1 MIVLFLKTM
10 AQLDIL
16 GLKGYSTSGTS
27 LLVELERPHLVGK
40 LKEEYERWCH
50 VSYLEILSKR

>member
-1 MIVLFLKTM
+1 M
-10 AQLDIL
+10 AQLDIE